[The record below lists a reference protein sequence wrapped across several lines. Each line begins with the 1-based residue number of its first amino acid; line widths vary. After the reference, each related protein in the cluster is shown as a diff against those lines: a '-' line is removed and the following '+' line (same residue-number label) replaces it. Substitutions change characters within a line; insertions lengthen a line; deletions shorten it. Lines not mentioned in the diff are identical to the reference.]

1 VVAGTAITKLS
12 VVANT
17 LLSDLD
23 LAGTKVTTLNV
34 TRNRDLS
41 SLDIRSTKITKLDLR
56 GLDVSTVKARNAK
69 VKIRAT
75 NPGAMARRWQ
85 TTIDAGVKVVA

>member
-1 VVAGTAITKLS
+1 MDV
-12 VVANT
+12 
-17 LLSDLD
+17 
-23 LAGTKVTTLNV
+23 
-34 TRNRDLS
+34 S
-41 SLDIRSTKITKLDLR
+41 SL
-56 GLDVSTVKARNAK
+56 KARNTK